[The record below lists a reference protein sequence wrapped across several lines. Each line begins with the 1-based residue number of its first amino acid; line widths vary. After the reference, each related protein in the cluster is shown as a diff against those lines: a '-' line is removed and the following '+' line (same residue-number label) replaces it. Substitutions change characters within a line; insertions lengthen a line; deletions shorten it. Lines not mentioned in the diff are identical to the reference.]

1 MNKKYF
7 ITILLLL
14 ILAVAVNIF
23 SQDNKTELFSGKLK
37 SIGGEWYINTGEDF
51 FKLNL
56 APEDFLSENKII
68 LESKSEIIIHG
79 KLAEEEIIA
88 YFTSLIMFAP
98 VAQIAH
104 EKFSIFELRNL
115 IRKSDYAFEET
126 NDQKKP
132 AFMEGIVIKQ
142 NRYLFPIE
150 MEYSRGKIVRQE
162 FTEGIEENYLK
173 GRLEKNIIDPSI
185 PITYEYSYAM
195 ETV

>member
-88 YFTSLIMFAP
+88 YKLIYNEQTLEMRTDNG
-98 VAQIAH
+98 
-104 EKFSIFELRNL
+104 KTLW
-115 IRKSDYAFEET
+115 KEEGKGHYVV
-126 NDQKKP
+126 NPKKCIGCRLCVKP
-132 AFMEGIVIKQ
+132 CPTDAITMV
-142 NRYLFPIE
+142 
-150 MEYSRGKIVRQE
+150 
-162 FTEGIEENYLK
+162 K
-173 GRLEKNIIDPSI
+173 GRAVIDADKCIACGICADGDGKNFKGCPTSAIDKA
-185 PITYEYSYAM
+185 TE
-195 ETV
+195 